1 MKLGENQ
8 IIKPVI
14 VGVQNTS
21 LRITVPHLLAE
32 LLNIK
37 EKDEIYWKITI
48 SDSNIKVELITDKN
62 KVLNEE
68 IEHKIN

>member
-1 MKLGENQ
+1 MKLKNKQ

-21 LRITVPHLLAE
+21 LRITVPHMLAE

-37 EKDEIYWKITI
+37 EKDEIYWKISI
-48 SDSNIKVELITDKN
+48 SDDNIHVELITDKN
-62 KVLNEE
+62 KVLAEE
-68 IEHKIN
+68 INMK

>member
-1 MKLGENQ
+1 MKLKDNQ

-21 LRITVPHLLAE
+21 LRITVPHMLAE

-37 EKDEIYWKITI
+37 EKDEIYWKISI
-48 SDSNIKVELITDKN
+48 SDNNIHVELITDKN
-62 KVLNEE
+62 KVLAEE
-68 IEHKIN
+68 INMK

>member
-1 MKLGENQ
+1 MKLKKNQ

-21 LRITVPHLLAE
+21 LRITVPHMLAE

-37 EKDEIYWKITI
+37 VKDEIYWKISI
-48 SDSNIKVELITDKN
+48 SDNNIHVELITDKN
-62 KVLNEE
+62 KVLADE
-68 IEHKIN
+68 INLK

>member
-1 MKLGENQ
+1 MKVEGNK

-21 LRITVPHLLAE
+21 LRITVPQLLAE
-32 LLNIK
+32 ILNIK

-48 SDSNIKVELITDKN
+48 SDPIKVELITDKDS
-62 KVLNEE
+62 VLNE
-68 IEHKIN
+68 

>member
-1 MKLGENQ
+1 MKLKNNQ

-21 LRITVPHLLAE
+21 LRITVPHMLAE

-37 EKDEIYWKITI
+37 VKDEIYWKISI
-48 SDSNIKVELITDKN
+48 SDNNIHVELITDKN
-62 KVLNEE
+62 KVLADE
-68 IEHKIN
+68 INLK

>member
-1 MKLGENQ
+1 MKLKNNQ

-21 LRITVPHLLAE
+21 LRITVPHILAE

-37 EKDEIYWKITI
+37 VKDEIYWKISI
-48 SDSNIKVELITDKN
+48 SDNNIHVELITDKN
-62 KVLNEE
+62 KVLADE
-68 IEHKIN
+68 INLK

>member
-1 MKLGENQ
+1 MKLKKNQ

-21 LRITVPHLLAE
+21 LRITVPHMLAE

-37 EKDEIYWKITI
+37 EKDEIYWKISI
-48 SDSNIKVELITDKN
+48 SDNNIHVELITDKN
-62 KVLNEE
+62 KVLADE
-68 IEHKIN
+68 INLK

>member
-1 MKLGENQ
+1 MKLKNNQ

-21 LRITVPHLLAE
+21 LRITVPHMLAE

-37 EKDEIYWKITI
+37 VKDEIYWKISI
-48 SDSNIKVELITDKN
+48 SDDNIHVELITDKN
-62 KVLNEE
+62 KVLDEE
-68 IEHKIN
+68 INME

>member
-1 MKLGENQ
+1 MKLENKQ

-21 LRITVPHLLAE
+21 LRITVPHMLAE

-37 EKDEIYWKITI
+37 EKDEIYWKISI
-48 SDSNIKVELITDKN
+48 SDNNIHVELITDKN
-62 KVLNEE
+62 KVLAEE
-68 IEHKIN
+68 INMN

>member
-1 MKLGENQ
+1 MKLKNNQ

-21 LRITVPHLLAE
+21 LRITVPHMLAE

-37 EKDEIYWKITI
+37 EKDEIYWKISI
-48 SDSNIKVELITDKN
+48 SDNNIHVELITDKN
-62 KVLNEE
+62 KVLAEE
-68 IEHKIN
+68 INMK